1 MMATTHAHPRDK
13 MMCGGPTGAPGEI
26 GRRRSCD
33 RLESPAGFRGG
44 ARRGARMVRHPPR
57 AVVGRWGRGVSGRK
71 EIMDPSLFHRPTLP
85 YGVRLGIGACDAEE
99 TRYGSLVLDAQ
110 DRYPPRATIYAESV
124 ERGGRGASVR
134 KEIIDPSLS
143 HRPTQP
149 YGLRLGI
156 GTCDAEET
164 RYGSLALPDAQNRLV
179 FDVYGMRG
187 VAGGCRRIRIIWR
200 AFARRDRSGR
210 CAARR
215 GAGRQFRGKHG
226 NSVVAETIVWFVLRC
241 VPAPVRGHTLWRWR
255 GCGAES
261 SKIGSRG

>member
-1 MMATTHAHPRDK
+1 MATTHAHPRDK

-26 GRRRSCD
+26 GRRRSYD

-71 EIMDPSLFHRPTLP
+71 EIMDPSLFHRPTQP
-85 YGVRLGIGACDAEE
+85 YGVRLGIGA
-99 TRYGSLVLDAQ
+99 
-110 DRYPPRATIYAESV
+110 
-124 ERGGRGASVR
+124 
-134 KEIIDPSLS
+134 
-143 HRPTQP
+143 
-149 YGLRLGI
+149 
-156 GTCDAEET
+156 CDAEET

-241 VPAPVRGHTLWRWR
+241 VLRTPRGGLNLH
-255 GCGAES
+255 
-261 SKIGSRG
+261 